1 MSGLCGYLLHF
12 YKGSVWNTYTHKLVW
27 LSGGLWKPWLTRI
40 FTLTEIGLVNN
51 DVSFKSIA
59 GPFLLR
65 SKTIKARKWTIKK
78 IFIVQLSNYHGWK
91 RRSQEIGWRN
101 WHYQRPRSIG
111 IDIIWDLGHWLKFY
125 PHLWSRPF
133 IQHHIN
139 KQTIC
144 RQCMNIVHLD
154 ECTLLRVF

>member
-1 MSGLCGYLLHF
+1 MSGLCGSLLHF

-51 DVSFKSIA
+51 DVTCKSIA

-78 IFIVQLSNYHGWK
+78 IFIVQLTRTK
-91 RRSQEIGWRN
+91 RKKSGNRLKELTLSETSVNRN
-101 WHYQRPRSIG
+101 WHYLRPRP
-111 IDIIWDLGHWLKFY
+111 LGQVLPSPLK
-125 PHLWSRPF
+125 SPF
-133 IQHHIN
+133 HSTSYQ
-139 KQTIC
+139 
-144 RQCMNIVHLD
+144 
-154 ECTLLRVF
+154 